1 MKHPDIK
8 AKGEPDKISL
18 YDHLFHVAAIAEK
31 VAESVGTDRQIARLG
46 AIFHDIGKAHPVF
59 QESLKTGKRGS
70 GVPLRHEIASCLFLS
85 LLEENQKPLV
95 IDMVIAHHKSIRKD
109 RGDKGILDLVEYF
122 GEEEVFLKHSKDWE
136 GWGKDAL
143 EILEEFGIAT
153 HPILLAEA
161 SQNFSYLITYCKRT
175 YKEKGYSIERG
186 VLQASDHFASAIGYR
201 TNKLAGKMF
210 QKADLSFFD
219 RQSALYPLSLKNAT
233 SEKPHTM
240 VVACTGAG
248 KTDFLFRRCQGRVF
262 YTLPFQAS
270 INAMYHRVA
279 HDLMEKNPQL
289 DIRVLH
295 GASSLT
301 LDNGKLEEKILQ
313 GHVGSA
319 IKILTPHQIAGIV
332 FGTNGYEAILVDLT
346 GCDVILDEIHSYN
359 NITRAIVLKIVH
371 VLKNIGCRVHIG
383 TATMPADLYNQIVEL
398 LGHDQ
403 VLEVKLTDE
412 ELALFN
418 RHIVHKIESWDDAWP
433 VIQEALTDEKKVLLV
448 CNKVETAQLI
458 FDKLKDDYNEIPSLL
473 LHSRFKRGDREAKEK
488 QLIGKDEAG
497 LPTEQFNT
505 SSKACFVVS
514 TQVVEVSLDIS
525 FDLMVTECAPLD
537 SMIQRFGR
545 INRVRNQQTKELRK
559 PVYVVRPP
567 EGIKDARPYEP
578 ETLKLS
584 YDQLPDGEELHEKD
598 LQEMINAVFP
608 SIEIP
613 AIEESAIFKKSEEWN
628 INRLTH
634 RPKSF
639 LLDMLE
645 IDSAICIV
653 NADEQRYYTA
663 TFEER
668 SQMEIPVRYHQVKQ
682 FQYHPAGNNPFVV
695 PDSAYQFD
703 RGLDLSILKEA
714 KSDINYQM
722 L

>member
-1 MKHPDIK
+1 MKHPEIK
-8 AKGEPDKISL
+8 AKGNPEGTSL
-18 YDHLFHVAAIAEK
+18 FDHLFHVAVIAEK
-31 VAESVGTDRQIARLG
+31 VAESVGADKQIARLG
-46 AIFHDIGKAHPVF
+46 AVFHDIGKAHPAF
-59 QESLKTGKRGS
+59 QERLKTGIRDS
-70 GVPLRHEIASCLFLS
+70 GIPLRHEIASCLFLS
-85 LLEENQKPLV
+85 LLNENQKPQV

-109 RGDKGILDLVEYF
+109 IGDKGILDLIEYF
-122 GEEEVFLKHSKDWE
+122 GTEEVFLKYTQDWE
-136 GWGKDAL
+136 DWSKDAL
-143 EILEEFGIAT
+143 EILKESGIAT
-153 HPILLAEA
+153 HSISLAEA
-161 SQNFSYLITYCKRT
+161 SQSFSYLIKYCQRT

-186 VLQASDHFASAIGYR
+186 VLQASDHFASALGYR
-201 TNKLAGKMF
+201 TSKLADKMF
-210 QKADLSFFD
+210 QKPDLSFFD
-219 RQSALYPLSLKNAT
+219 RQSDLYPLSQKSAA
-233 SEKPHTM
+233 SPKPHTL

-248 KTDFLFRRCQGRVF
+248 KTDYLFRRCQGRVF

-279 HDLMEKNPQL
+279 HDLKEKNPAL

-301 LDNGKLEEKILQ
+301 LKDGKLEEKILQ

-332 FGTNGYEAILVDLT
+332 FGAKGYEAILVDLK

-383 TATMPADLYNQIVEL
+383 TATMPAGLYNQIVEL
-398 LGHDQ
+398 LGRDQ
-403 VLEVKLTDE
+403 VLEVKLTNE
-412 ELALFN
+412 EMTQFD
-418 RHIVHKIESWDDAWP
+418 RHVVHKIETWDDAWP
-433 VIQEALTDEKKVLLV
+433 VIHAALSDDKKVLLV
-448 CNKVETAQLI
+448 CNKVETAQRV
-458 FDKLKDDYNEIPSLL
+458 FDKLRDDYNEIPSLL

-488 QLIGKDEAG
+488 HLIGKDEAG
-497 LPTEQFNT
+497 LPTGEFNT
-505 SSKACFVVS
+505 SPKACFVVS

-545 INRVRNQQTKELRK
+545 INRIRNQQTKALRK
-559 PVYVVRPP
+559 PVYVVKPP
-567 EGIKDARPYEP
+567 ESIKESRPYEP

-598 LQEMINAVFP
+598 LQEMINTVFP

-653 NADEQRYYTA
+653 EADEQRYYTA
-663 TFEER
+663 PYEER
-668 SQMEIPVRYHQVKQ
+668 TQLEIPVRYHQVNQ
-682 FQYHPAGNNPFVV
+682 FRHHPAGNNPFIV
-695 PDSAYQFD
+695 PDTAYQFN
-703 RGLDLSILKEA
+703 RGLDLSKLKQA
-714 KSDINYQM
+714 TSDINYQM